1 MTMRRLGLLI
11 LALALAA
18 PVAGLAV
25 LLGGGPATMAKA
37 TVALLEAAGP
47 RRAVAEVTTLHFKDL
62 PSDSVSALERER
74 PSRRRVRVNVDVPEV
89 PDVPAVPE
97 VPDTPAVPEPPPA
110 PEHVTRAGDLTRVG
124 SDIHIEQDEVV
135 RGDVTAIRG
144 DITVDGT
151 VHGGVVSF
159 GGDIYLNPTARV
171 DGDVVCIGGE
181 LHEEPGAYVS
191 GERVTAL
198 SGGRGERIA
207 RSLRV
212 GRLRHESDWEGG
224 DWARGIVKSFGALM
238 RLLIFIGFAILVAW
252 LFQGRIAV
260 GAETLKRQ
268 PAVSLGIG
276 ALVHALFIPSIVALA
291 LVMALLCITII
302 GIPLALAA
310 LVGYLLFFV
319 VFWVFGSVV
328 GATVVGER
336 IAARRGVRAMPLWQ
350 SALLGVLV
358 VAGAGFAGKLL
369 AITHLPGF
377 GGLGQLVVVLSVIA
391 SIVMGLM
398 GGGAW
403 LKWEFT
409 EGVFGR
415 WRGRWESRNAARV
428 PPAPYGPPPVSPYG
442 PPAAA
447 VPAEAQPVPPPVTP
461 ASPGEYMPPAPEPP
475 PSGPAPGA

>member
-1 MTMRRLGLLI
+1 MTMRRFGVLI
-11 LALALAA
+11 LTLALAV
-18 PVAGLAV
+18 PVLGLA
-25 LLGGGPATMAKA
+25 LLLRGGPVTMAKA
-37 TVALLEAAGP
+37 AVALLEAAGP
-47 RRAVAEVTTLHFKDL
+47 GRAVAQVTTLPFKSL
-62 PSDSVSALERER
+62 PPESVSTLERDR
-74 PSRRRVRVNVDVPEV
+74 PARHRVRVSVEIPEISAVPA
-89 PDVPAVPE
+89 VPAVPE
-97 VPDTPAVPEPPPA
+97 ISKVPEAPEAPAA

-124 SDIHIEQDEVV
+124 NDIHIEQDEVV

-181 LHEEPGAYVS
+181 LHEEQGAYVS

-207 RSLRV
+207 RSLRASESHR
-212 GRLRHESDWEGG
+212 GRDWGWSG
-224 DWARGIVKSFGALM
+224 SKLFGALM
-238 RLLIFIGFAILVAW
+238 RLLIAIGFTLLVAW

-260 GAETLKRQ
+260 GVEVLKRQ
-268 PAVSLGIG
+268 PALSLGLG

-291 LVMALLCITII
+291 LVMALLCITIV

-310 LVGYLLFFV
+310 LVGYLLFFA
-319 VFWVFGSVV
+319 VFWIFGLTV
-328 GATVVGER
+328 GAVVIGEW
-336 IAARRGVRAMPLWQ
+336 IAAKRGKPAMPLRE

-358 VAGAGFAGKLL
+358 VAGAGFVGSLF
-369 AITHLPGF
+369 AIVGVPGL
-377 GGLGQLVVVLSVIA
+377 GGLGKLTVFLSVVA
-391 SIVMGLM
+391 LVFMGLM

-415 WRGRWESRNAARV
+415 WRGRWEGRNAARV
-428 PPAPYGPPPVSPYG
+428 PPAPYGPPAAAAPTVSQ
-442 PPAAA
+442 PAA
-447 VPAEAQPVPPPVTP
+447 P
-461 ASPGEYMPPAPEPP
+461 ASPGAYMPPGPEPP
-475 PSGPAPGA
+475 PSEPTPGT

>member
-1 MTMRRLGLLI
+1 MRRLGVLI

-18 PVAGLAV
+18 PALGLIF
-25 LLGGGPATMAKA
+25 LLRGGPVTMAKA

-47 RRAVAEVTTLHFKDL
+47 RRAVAQVTTLPFKSL
-62 PSDSVSALERER
+62 PPESVSALDRER
-74 PSRRRVRVNVDVPEV
+74 SSRRRIRVSVDVPEPPV
-89 PDVPAVPE
+89 VSEGAEPIVVPE
-97 VPDTPAVPEPPPA
+97 APPPPA
-110 PEHVTRAGDLTRVG
+110 ALEHVTRAGDMTRVG

-135 RGDVTAIRG
+135 RGDVTAISG

-151 VHGGVVSF
+151 VHGGVVSL

-207 RSLRV
+207 R
-212 GRLRHESDWEGG
+212 RLRASQSGHGRDWGWGG
-224 DWARGIVKSFGALM
+224 LKLFGELM
-238 RLLIFIGFAILVAW
+238 RLLIAIGFTVLVAW

-268 PAVSLGIG
+268 PALSLGIG

-319 VFWVFGSVV
+319 VFWVFGLVV
-328 GATVVGER
+328 GAAVVGER
-336 IAARRGVRAMPLWQ
+336 IAARRGVTAMPLWQ
-350 SALLGVLV
+350 SAMLGVLV
-358 VAGAGFAGKLL
+358 VVGAGFVGNLFAVAGV
-369 AITHLPGF
+369 PGF
-377 GGLGQLVVVLSVIA
+377 GGLGKLVVVLAAITSV
-391 SIVMGLM
+391 VLGVM

-415 WRGRWESRNAARV
+415 WRGRWEGRNAARV
-428 PPAPYGPPPVSPYG
+428 PPAPSGPPPVTPYG
-442 PPAAA
+442 PPAVAA
-447 VPAEAQPVPPPVTP
+447 PPAAP
-461 ASPGEYMPPAPEPP
+461 ASPGTYMPPGPEPP
-475 PSGPAPGA
+475 SSEPTPGA

>member
-1 MTMRRLGLLI
+1 MRRLGVLI
-11 LALALAA
+11 LALAVAAPAIGLAA
-18 PVAGLAV
+18 
-25 LLGGGPATMAKA
+25 LLHGGPVRLAKG
-37 TVALLEAAGP
+37 TVALLEAVGP
-47 RRAVAEVTTLHFKDL
+47 RRAVAQVTTLPFKTL
-62 PSDSVSALERER
+62 PPDSVSTLERER
-74 PSRRRVRVNVDVPEV
+74 PARRRVRVSVDVPEV
-89 PDVPAVPE
+89 PAVPAVPE
-97 VPDTPAVPEPPPA
+97 VPVEPGIPEPPPA
-110 PEHVTRAGDLTRVG
+110 PEHVTRSGDLTRVG
-124 SDIHIEQDEVV
+124 SDIHIEKDEVV

-181 LHEEPGAYVS
+181 LHEESGAYVS

-198 SGGRGERIA
+198 GGGRGQRIA
-207 RSLRV
+207 RSLRL
-212 GRLRHESDWEGG
+212 GPSRHERDWEGR

-238 RLLIFIGFAILVAW
+238 RLLIFIGFAMLIAW

-319 VFWVFGSVV
+319 VFWIFGSVV
-328 GATVVGER
+328 GAAVVGER
-336 IAARRGVRAMPLWQ
+336 IATRRGVTAMPLWQ

-358 VAGAGFAGKLL
+358 VGGAGFVGNLL
-369 AITHLPGF
+369 ALTHLPGL
-377 GGLGQLVVVLSVIA
+377 GGLGQMVVVLSVITGV
-391 SIVMGLM
+391 VMGVM

-415 WRGRWESRNAARV
+415 WRGRWQGRNAARV
-428 PPAPYGPPPVSPYG
+428 PPAAYGPPPVSPYG

-447 VPAEAQPVPPPVTP
+447 APSVPPPMPPPAAP
-461 ASPGEYMPPAPEPP
+461 ASPGATMPPAPEPP
-475 PSGPAPGA
+475 PSEPTPDA

>member
-1 MTMRRLGLLI
+1 MRRLGVLI

-18 PVAGLAV
+18 PVLGLAV
-25 LLGGGPATMAKA
+25 LLGGGPVRMTKA

-47 RRAVAEVTTLHFKDL
+47 GRAVAQVTTLPFKSL
-62 PSDSVSALERER
+62 PPESVSTLERER
-74 PSRRRVRVNVDVPEV
+74 PARHRVRVSVDVPVVPEV
-89 PDVPAVPE
+89 PE
-97 VPDTPAVPEPPPA
+97 VSAEPGVPEPPAA

-124 SDIHIEQDEVV
+124 SDIHVEQDEVV

-159 GGDIYLNPTARV
+159 GGDVYLNATARV

-207 RSLRV
+207 RSLRLSQPHH
-212 GRLRHESDWEGG
+212 GRDWEGRG
-224 DWARGIVKSFGALM
+224 WAWGILKSFGALM
-238 RLLIFIGFAILVAW
+238 RLLIAIGLAVLIAW

-260 GAETLKRQ
+260 GSETLKRQ

-319 VFWVFGSVV
+319 VFWVFGTVV
-328 GATVVGER
+328 GAAVVGER
-336 IAARRGVRAMPLWQ
+336 IAARRGVTAMPLWQ
-350 SALLGVLV
+350 SAMLGVLLV
-358 VAGAGFAGKLL
+358 MGAGFVGNLL
-369 AITHLPGF
+369 AVTGLPGLA
-377 GGLGQLVVVLSVIA
+377 GLGKLVVVLSVIT
-391 SIVMGLM
+391 SVVMGVM

-415 WRGRWESRNAARV
+415 WRGRWEGRNAARV
-428 PPAPYGPPPVSPYG
+428 PPAPYGPPPASPYG

-447 VPAEAQPVPPPVTP
+447 VPTVSQPAAP
-461 ASPGEYMPPAPEPP
+461 ASPGVYMPPGPEPP
-475 PSGPAPGA
+475 PSEPTPGA

>member
-1 MTMRRLGLLI
+1 MRRLGVLI

-18 PVAGLAV
+18 PVIGLAV
-25 LLGGGPATMAKA
+25 LLRGGPVTMAKA
-37 TVALLEAAGP
+37 TVALLEAVGP
-47 RRAVAEVTTLHFKDL
+47 GRAVAQVTTLPFKSL
-62 PSDSVSALERER
+62 PPESVSTLERER
-74 PSRRRVRVNVDVPEV
+74 PSRRRVRISVDV

-97 VPDTPAVPEPPPA
+97 VPEVPAVSAAPAVPEPPAA
-110 PEHVTRAGDLTRVG
+110 PERVTRAGDMTRVG

-171 DGDVVCIGGE
+171 DGDVVCIAGE

-191 GERVTAL
+191 GERVSAL
-198 SGGRGERIA
+198 SGGRGERLA
-207 RSLRV
+207 R
-212 GRLRHESDWEGG
+212 RLRLSQSGHGRDWGWGG
-224 DWARGIVKSFGALM
+224 LKLFGELM
-238 RLLIFIGFAILVAW
+238 RLLIAIGLTVLVAW

-268 PAVSLGIG
+268 PALSLGIG

-319 VFWVFGSVV
+319 VFWVFGLVV
-328 GATVVGER
+328 GAAVVGER
-336 IAARRGVRAMPLWQ
+336 IAARRGVTAMPLWQ
-350 SALLGVLV
+350 SAMLGVLV
-358 VAGAGFAGKLL
+358 VVGAGFVGNLFAVAGV
-369 AITHLPGF
+369 PGF
-377 GGLGQLVVVLSVIA
+377 GGLGKLVVVLAAITSV
-391 SIVMGLM
+391 VLGVM

-415 WRGRWESRNAARV
+415 WRGRWEGRNAARV
-428 PPAPYGPPPVSPYG
+428 PPAPSGPPPVTPYG
-442 PPAAA
+442 PPAVAA
-447 VPAEAQPVPPPVTP
+447 PPAAP
-461 ASPGEYMPPAPEPP
+461 ASPGTYMPPGPEPP
-475 PSGPAPGA
+475 SSEPTPGA

>member
-1 MTMRRLGLLI
+1 MRRLGVLI
-11 LALALAA
+11 LTLALAV
-18 PVAGLAV
+18 PVLGLA
-25 LLGGGPATMAKA
+25 LLLRGGPVTMAKA
-37 TVALLEAAGP
+37 AVALLEAAGP
-47 RRAVAEVTTLHFKDL
+47 GRAVAQVTTLPFKSL
-62 PSDSVSALERER
+62 PPESVSTLERDR
-74 PSRRRVRVNVDVPEV
+74 PARHRVRVSVEIPEISAVPA
-89 PDVPAVPE
+89 VPAVPE
-97 VPDTPAVPEPPPA
+97 ISKVPEAPEAPAA

-124 SDIHIEQDEVV
+124 NDIHIEQDEVV

-181 LHEEPGAYVS
+181 LHEEQGAYVS

-207 RSLRV
+207 RSLRASESHR
-212 GRLRHESDWEGG
+212 GRDWGWSG
-224 DWARGIVKSFGALM
+224 SKLFGALM
-238 RLLIFIGFAILVAW
+238 RLLIAIGFTLLVAW

-260 GAETLKRQ
+260 GVEVLKRQ
-268 PAVSLGIG
+268 PALSLGLG

-291 LVMALLCITII
+291 LVMALLCITIV

-310 LVGYLLFFV
+310 LVGYLLFFA
-319 VFWVFGSVV
+319 VFWIFGLTV
-328 GATVVGER
+328 GAVVIGEW
-336 IAARRGVRAMPLWQ
+336 IAAKRGKPAMPLRE

-358 VAGAGFAGKLL
+358 VAGAGFVGSLF
-369 AITHLPGF
+369 AIVGVPGL
-377 GGLGQLVVVLSVIA
+377 GGLGKLTVFLSVVA
-391 SIVMGLM
+391 LVFMGLM

-415 WRGRWESRNAARV
+415 WRGRWEGRNAARV
-428 PPAPYGPPPVSPYG
+428 PPAPYGPPAAAAPTVSQ
-442 PPAAA
+442 PAA
-447 VPAEAQPVPPPVTP
+447 P
-461 ASPGEYMPPAPEPP
+461 ASPGAYMPPGPEPP
-475 PSGPAPGA
+475 PSEPTPGT